1 MNRPSR
7 TDDTSRFDTPHFVA
21 QREALRTSNSMKPAD
36 LWSKSHHHASASST
50 ASLMG
55 NSQQRPRI
63 TRKAAPVTA
72 MARVRKAIRG
82 VSALSNWY
90 ELRSVF
96 HRDGS
101 IGSSDVVAD
110 LSVEA
115 FWLRLRD
122 LGCSDDDIAE
132 VAGSFDPTRCG
143 SMSTK
148 DLFAVLTS
156 PMWRID
162 PSIKVTV
169 CCTARKHGRLSCSE
183 IATSPPPSHL
193 TPHPPHHTH
202 THTHTTAT
210 RVRQGAR
217 GDAHARALWSRLPP

>member
-1 MNRPSR
+1 MKVLHGGGGLPNTVYSQNTAFFSHLRIPKSNTIPKPIFKREYGFCARLPTKTFSRSTSKRMAGWGGMNRPSR

-21 QREALRTSNSMKPAD
+21 LRTSNST
-36 LWSKSHHHASASST
+36 KSHHHASASST

-148 DLFAVLTS
+148 ELFAVLTS

-162 PSIKVTV
+162 PSIKV
-169 CCTARKHGRLSCSE
+169 
-183 IATSPPPSHL
+183 
-193 TPHPPHHTH
+193 
-202 THTHTTAT
+202 
-210 RVRQGAR
+210 Q
-217 GDAHARALWSRLPP
+217 